1 MFRKPKRFRVITGAI
16 LILLILL
23 GVWTCL
29 IEPNRLV
36 VRESTIQISDWPARI
51 SGLRIAVISDIHAGS
66 PFIDQ
71 GKLKQIV
78 ATTNQQ
84 HPDLI
89 VLLGDF
95 VVRNTWHSKLME
107 PELIAAELK
116 SLQAPLGVYA
126 VLGNHDWWFDGD
138 RVRRALESVGIRT
151 LEEQVVEV
159 RFREDSFWL
168 VGLADAWT
176 RGTRN
181 VARTLATVPAGK
193 PVIVLTHNPD
203 VFPLIPAR
211 KPLLML
217 AGHTHG
223 GQVNLPLLGRLVVPS
238 EYGQRYA
245 AGLIEERGNHLFV
258 TTGIGTSVLPLRFRV
273 TPEIVM
279 LTVTR

>member
-1 MFRKPKRFRVITGAI
+1 MFRNNKLRLIGGVI
-16 LILLILL
+16 LILFVFFLAW
-23 GVWTCL
+23 VFF

-36 VRESTIQISDWPARI
+36 VKESTIQVSNWPAQI
-51 SGLRIAVISDIHAGS
+51 AGLRIALISDIHAGS

-71 GKLKQIV
+71 SKLQQIV

-159 RFREDSFWL
+159 RFLEDSFWL

-176 RGTRN
+176 RGTKN

-203 VFPLIPAR
+203 LFPLIPAM
-211 KPLLML
+211 KPVLML

-223 GQVNLPLLGRLVVPS
+223 GQVNLPFLGRQVVPS

-245 AGLIEERGNHLFV
+245 AGHVQENGKHLFV
-258 TTGIGTSVLPLRFRV
+258 TTGIGTSIFPVRFRV
-273 TPEIVM
+273 PPEIAMVII
-279 LTVTR
+279 TR